1 MKLIWS
7 KFTGF
12 IRSVVLPDFVLGHE
26 KALAAFA
33 APIVVGAI
41 ASLAGKSIAPG
52 IVEQLVFA
60 VITSVTVHQTT
71 NTGA

>member
-12 IRSVVLPDFVLGHE
+12 VRSVILPDFVLGHE
-26 KALAAFA
+26 KALAAFV
-33 APIVVGAI
+33 APLIVGAVV
-41 ASLAGKSIAPG
+41 SVAGKHVGVGVI
-52 IVEQLVFA
+52 EQLVFA

-71 NTGA
+71 NTGV

>member
-1 MKLIWS
+1 
-7 KFTGF
+7 
-12 IRSVVLPDFVLGHE
+12 V
-26 KALAAFA
+26 
-33 APIVVGAI
+33 
-41 ASLAGKSIAPG
+41 ASLAGKHVAPG